1 MSNDD
6 DNNKKAEEIQNNFS
20 SSSSNNNHDSIF
32 QIMDGIMSELNK
44 TRKIFVFMFF
54 SMMILPVTAIIIFMY
69 TFDEPRIDKAD
80 LRTNIQESNLLSQKL
95 KNQLNQ
101 LDNLSSPQKE
111 IETQSLFNSLDYKN
125 TVNKVDELSKNE
137 LSLIDND
144 PKNNLYK
151 KEIRLITFI
160 LSIIWIV
167 LGIRQYL
174 VLSNWGK
181 RYTKFKKQQ
190 EEIDK
195 KIRFCTINLLFY
207 SY

>member
-6 DNNKKAEEIQNNFS
+6 DNNKKTEEIQNNFS
-20 SSSSNNNHDSIF
+20 SFSSSNNNNHDSIF

-44 TRKIFVFMFF
+44 TRKVFVFMFF

-125 TVNKVDELSKNE
+125 TINKVDELSKNE
-137 LSLIDND
+137 LSLVDND
-144 PKNNLYK
+144 PKNQLYK

-181 RYTKFKKQQ
+181 RYTKFKRQQ

-195 KIRFCTINLLFY
+195 KLD
-207 SY
+207 SA